1 VIPKEERDG
10 WLKAINGME
19 EKYRAANAITE
30 EECAEFA
37 FSRCLLKHADEADKV
52 IERLTMA
59 LTKQRDACRDY
70 QTMANPAW
78 TCTRCTIP
86 CDMQA
91 ALAAGQG
98 REKA

>member
-1 VIPKEERDG
+1 MMTREER
-10 WLKAINGME
+10 AE
-19 EKYRAANAITE
+19 YRRLNSGECRGCDCDVFTPTE
-30 EECAEFA
+30 RE
-37 FSRCLLKHADEADKV
+37 RRLLDHADEADKV

-86 CDMQA
+86 CDMQS
-91 ALAAGQG
+91 ALAAG
-98 REKA
+98 RKP